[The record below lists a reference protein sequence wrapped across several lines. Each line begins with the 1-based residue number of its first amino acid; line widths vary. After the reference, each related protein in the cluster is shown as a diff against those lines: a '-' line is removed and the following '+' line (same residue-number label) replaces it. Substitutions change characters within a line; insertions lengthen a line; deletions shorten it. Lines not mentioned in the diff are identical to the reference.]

1 MATIYKNKFV
11 LSLILKTAIN
21 FTTYLIKMWNKK
33 KHTFYCNTF
42 IVTSPKAYVTL
53 LNRSKNNTILTTN
66 IGKNMGFKIFSVMA
80 LMLFSRTALSLSR
93 NGNQTAERNL
103 DPFAKSMGRTVNK
116 LRPNITF
123 LHKNIL

>member
-1 MATIYKNKFV
+1 M
-11 LSLILKTAIN
+11 S
-21 FTTYLIKMWNKK
+21 NKK

-53 LNRSKNNTILTTN
+53 LNRNKNNTILTTN
-66 IGKNMGFKIFSVMA
+66 IGKNMGFKIFSVIA

-116 LRPNITF
+116 L
-123 LHKNIL
+123 